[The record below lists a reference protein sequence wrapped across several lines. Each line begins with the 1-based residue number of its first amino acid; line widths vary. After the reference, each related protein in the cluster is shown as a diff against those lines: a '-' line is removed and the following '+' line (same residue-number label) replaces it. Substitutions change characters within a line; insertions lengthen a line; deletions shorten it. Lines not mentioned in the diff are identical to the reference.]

1 MCAGRDARIGG
12 SRDQPGRT
20 EVAGRSLGAGLRPAL
35 TRLFLFGGVA
45 GLLSACAASGPTWA
59 HRGGTG
65 RQPATPPDPP
75 ARLDWLA
82 GIGAETP
89 LDAML
94 ASTGGAARPSR
105 VDYYPLRA
113 ARHRS
118 ARDGS
123 APGPGAAARIDT
135 MQLFLRATA
144 VLFIGS
150 ILLLPCGCTAGST
163 RLSAHARDPPPSR
176 TGRGERRP
184 SVAISDRWRF

>member
-20 EVAGRSLGAGLRPAL
+20 GVGSRSLGAGPGTGLI
-35 TRLFLFGGVA
+35 RLLLFGGVA
-45 GLLSACAASGPTWA
+45 CLLSACAASGPTWA
-59 HRGGTG
+59 HGGAAG
-65 RQPATPPDPP
+65 LQPAAPPDPP
-75 ARLDWLA
+75 ARLGWLA
-82 GIGAETP
+82 GVSAKTP

-94 ASTGGAARPSR
+94 ASTGDEARPNR
-105 VDYYPLRA
+105 ADFYPLMA

-123 APGPGAAARIDT
+123 VGGPAAATGIDT

-150 ILLLPCGCTAGST
+150 ILLLPCGCAVASK
-163 RLSAHARDPPPSR
+163 RLYAHARDPPPSR
-176 TGRGERRP
+176 TGRGETRP
-184 SVAISDRWRF
+184 SLAISDR